1 MQNINAKLN
10 LRHKK
15 MDKAEIYEKASKILM
30 TWSKEDLIADILE
43 LTTFEGLEEFVEQNE
58 ILCN

>member
-1 MQNINAKLN
+1 
-10 LRHKK
+10 